1 MRLRFMRSFLF
12 SKIGV
17 DGGTLLREGIIR
29 MSSSCTLM
37 RCLESYVQICN
48 IFTTKQAMKSI

>member
-1 MRLRFMRSFLF
+1 MRSFLF

-17 DGGTLLREGIIR
+17 DGGTLLKEGIIR
-29 MSSSCTLM
+29 MSSNCTLM

>member
-1 MRLRFMRSFLF
+1 MRSFLF
-12 SKIGV
+12 SKIV
-17 DGGTLLREGIIR
+17 IDGGTLLKEDIIR

-37 RCLESYVQICN
+37 RCLESSVQICN